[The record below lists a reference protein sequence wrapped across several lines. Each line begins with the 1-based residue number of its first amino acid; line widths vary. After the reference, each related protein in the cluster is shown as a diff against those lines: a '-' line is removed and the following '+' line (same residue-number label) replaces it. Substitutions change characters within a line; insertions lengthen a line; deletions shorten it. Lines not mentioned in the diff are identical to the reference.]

1 MFNSAIS
8 RCPRTG
14 RHTAN
19 AKPQKSDVQW
29 IIGFVVVGAI
39 LGALTSGV
47 ELPFSG
53 KPAAAQ
59 TASAE

>member
-1 MFNSAIS
+1 MFNSATN

-14 RHTAN
+14 RVVN
-19 AKPQKSDVQW
+19 RQKPQQSDLQW

-47 ELPFSG
+47 ELPFAG
-53 KPAAAQ
+53 KPAVQAA
-59 TASAE
+59 SVE